1 MRHSSNFA
9 VKLQIVAVSIARI
22 DRRLLHAMSAAQSSL
37 LFVIVGRNEPIFETE
52 IHKRGTIASVVSD
65 AMARQNYFVLHSALD
80 LVDKAAWTSNNMYLK
95 VVDKVTFEREN
106 PLCIAVSLL
115 TLTMSASL

>member
-1 MRHSSNFA
+1 
-9 VKLQIVAVSIARI
+9 
-22 DRRLLHAMSAAQSSL
+22 MSASQSSL

-52 IHKRGTIASVVSD
+52 IHKRGTMASAVSD

-95 VVDKVTFEREN
+95 VVDKVNFAREN
-106 PLCIAVSLL
+106 CAMFCFYPVVVSHFPSLL
-115 TLTMSASL
+115 LYQSIQIHRSTNNRYPVS